1 MRRRK
6 VETLQ
11 AARNRNM
18 VELATVKTHLDISG
32 SAEDATLARHIR
44 AASDL
49 LASDALLGYVPW
61 REKIRETLPGNGRL
75 TMRPSRHPVETLV
88 SITRDSADVDNVEII
103 GDHRDQLYREY
114 GFEGDRLT
122 DGSIIADPSPERRLG
137 YVVTMYT
144 GWLMPGEAT
153 TWATATAYTVGQVVK
168 LAAYVHGDLFLE
180 CTTAGT
186 SGASAPAM
194 PAEGVT
200 VADGT
205 ATWTARACEVLPSLL
220 EQDALSLVSF
230 LYNGEHERPA
240 SLSAE
245 SGDGTSLAHNVTNA
259 AALQR
264 LPALYGVEAHR

>member
-6 VETLQ
+6 VVVLQ

-18 VELATVKTHLDISG
+18 VELATVKTHLSISG

-49 LASDALLGYVPW
+49 LASDALLGYAPW
-61 REKIRETLPGNGRL
+61 REKIRETLAGNGRL
-75 TMRPSRHPVETLV
+75 TMRPSRHPIETLV
-88 SITRDSADVDNVEII
+88 SITRDDSDVGNVEII

-114 GFEGDRLT
+114 GFECDRVL
-122 DGSIIADPSPERRLG
+122 DGSIVAEPSLEKRLG

-153 TWATATAYTVGQVVK
+153 TWAAATAYTVGKVVT
-168 LAAYVHGDLFLE
+168 LSAYVHGDLFLE

-186 SGASAPAM
+186 SGASAPAL
-194 PAEGVT
+194 PAEGSTVT
-200 VADGT
+200 DGT
-205 ATWTARACEVLPSLL
+205 VTWTARACEVLPSLL
-220 EQDALSLVSF
+220 EQDALTLTKFFYDGENERSSSL
-230 LYNGEHERPA
+230 A
-240 SLSAE
+240 AE
-245 SGDGTSLAHNVTNA
+245 SGDGTSLAYNVTNA